1 MAANIGLPV
10 ALPRSSWRE
19 QAQQRWWLIASLCLA
34 ALVIAP
40 LLVILSAW
48 AHVDADLWGHLVE
61 HRLPTLL
68 WNTLLLVSGT
78 GVGVMVLGV
87 GLAWLTSMCQ
97 FPGRGFF
104 DWALMLPLAVPAYV
118 LAFVALGLFDF
129 AGPVQ
134 ALWTAMFG
142 RGVAVPEIRSAGTVI
157 AIMVLVFYPYVYML
171 ARSAFL
177 GQGRSAMEAARVLGL
192 GPWQAFFK
200 VSLPMAR
207 PAIAAGMALALME
220 TLADFGAVSVFNY
233 DTFTTA
239 IYSAWFGLFS
249 LDAAAQLASLL
260 LLLVAVGLFG
270 ERHLRGRARYHEG
283 GRRGRQPLIQ
293 LRGGRA
299 WGASAAASLVL
310 LLSFVLPA
318 AQLVWWVWD
327 EAIGDLDPRYIELLT
342 RTVMLGAGAAL
353 LTVSG
358 AAILAYTKRQYC
370 SPLGRGVIAAATLG
384 YALPGSVLAVG
395 IMVVFTAVDGFLADL
410 AQRWFG
416 LEFYQLLGGSVLG
429 LYLAYAVRF
438 MNPAFGAVDSA
449 LERITPSIPEAARS
463 LGATQ
468 WPLLRRVYLPMLRPG
483 LLTGALLVF
492 VDVMKEMP
500 ATLLLRPFG
509 WDTLAVR
516 IFEMTSEGEWQRAAL
531 PALTLVLVGLVPVI
545 LLVRRSGR

>member
-1 MAANIGLPV
+1 MTELAIAAAP
-10 ALPRSSWRE
+10 PRDAWTVKV
-19 QAQQRWWLIASLCLA
+19 QQRWWLIASLCLA
-34 ALVIAP
+34 TLVIAP
-40 LLVILSAW
+40 LLVILSGW
-48 AHVDADLWGHLVE
+48 VHVDAELWSHLAA
-61 HRLPTLL
+61 HRLPELL
-68 WNTLLLVSGT
+68 WNTLVLVTGT
-78 GVGVMVLGV
+78 GIGVMVLGV

-97 FPGRGFF
+97 FPGRGLF

-129 AGPVQ
+129 AGPIQ
-134 ALWTAMFG
+134 ALWSALFG
-142 RGVAVPEIRSAGTVI
+142 RGEAVPEIRGAGTVI

-177 GQGRSAMEAARVLGL
+177 VQGRSAMEAARVLGL

-249 LDAAAQLASLL
+249 LEAAAQLASLL

-270 ERHLRGRARYHEG
+270 ERAMRRGARYHGGGRSGHQPLKRLRGRA
-283 GRRGRQPLIQ
+283 
-293 LRGGRA
+293 A
-299 WGASAAASLVL
+299 WAATAAASLVL
-310 LLSFVLPA
+310 LLSFVLPV
-318 AQLVWWVWD
+318 AQLLWWVWQD
-327 EAIGDLDPRYIELLT
+327 ALGDLDARYVELLT
-342 RTVMLGAGAAL
+342 RTVLLGAGAAA

-358 AAILAYTKRQYC
+358 AAILAYTKRQYRN
-370 SPLGRGVIAAATLG
+370 PFGRGVIAAATLG

-395 IMVVFTAVDGFLADL
+395 IMVVFTGVDGLLADL

-429 LYLAYAVRF
+429 LYLAYVVRF

-449 LERITPSIPEAARS
+449 LERITPSIPEAARG
-463 LGATQ
+463 LGVTQ
-468 WPLLRRVYLPMLRPG
+468 WQLLRRVYLPMLRPG
-483 LLTGALLVF
+483 LLTGALLVL

-516 IFEMTSEGEWQRAAL
+516 IFEMTSEGEWERAAL
-531 PALTLVLVGLVPVI
+531 PALTLVLVGLLPVI

>member
-1 MAANIGLPV
+1 MTELAAPLP
-10 ALPRSSWRE
+10 APPRAWAAK
-19 QAQQRWWLIASLCLA
+19 AQQRWWLVASLCLA

-40 LLVILSAW
+40 LLVILSSW
-48 AHVDADLWGHLVE
+48 AHVDADLWSHLVE
-61 HRLPTLL
+61 HRLPELL
-68 WNTLLLVSGT
+68 WNTLVLVSGT
-78 GVGVMVLGV
+78 AVGVLVLGV

-97 FPGRGFF
+97 FPGRGLF

-134 ALWTAMFG
+134 ALWSWLFG
-142 RGVAVPEIRSAGTVI
+142 RGVAVPEIRGAGTVI

-177 GQGRSAMEAARVLGL
+177 SQGRSAMDAARVLGL

-270 ERHLRGRARYHEG
+270 ERAMRRGARYHGG
-283 GRRGRQPLIQ
+283 GRSGRQPLTQ

-299 WGASAAASLVL
+299 WAATAAASLVL
-310 LLSFVLPA
+310 LLSFVLPT
-318 AQLVWWVWD
+318 AQLLWWVWQD
-327 EAIGDLDPRYIELLT
+327 ALADLDARYVELLM
-342 RTVMLGAGAAL
+342 RTVLLGAGAAL

-358 AAILAYTKRQYC
+358 AAILATTKRQYRN
-370 SPLGRGVIAAATLG
+370 PLGRAVIAVATLG

-395 IMVVFTAVDGFLADL
+395 IMVVFTGVDGFLADI

-449 LERITPSIPEAARS
+449 LERITPSIPEAARG
-463 LGATQ
+463 LGVTQ
-468 WPLLRRVYLPMLRPG
+468 WQLLRRVYLPMLRPG

-516 IFEMTSEGEWQRAAL
+516 IFEMTSEGEWERAAL